1 MKKHIN
7 YKKTKY
13 QKNINIFI
21 VILLF
26 LLFLSSSIFLIERD
40 YSFLEKVLKTS
51 YNKLNAY
58 IISNSYNTNYTY
70 DYTQNEKMNY
80 LKKENDE
87 LRRILNLKSK
97 NEKYNISYVTNHKI
111 KDWFN
116 KIEISSNGYEVSLKD
131 AVVNQNGLIGFV
143 DKVYKDT
150 CEVDLITNVSLKNM
164 RSVQIVTDN
173 KNISGILKK
182 YDKNTKLFIV
192 MDVIDNSDIKIGD
205 KVVLSGYE
213 KESYKGLLIGS
224 VVKQKVSN
232 YGLNKTIW
240 VKSDVNFDDLLFVA
254 IVGES

>member
-13 QKNINIFI
+13 QKNIIIFI

-51 YNKLNAY
+51 YNKINSY
-58 IISNSYNTNYTY
+58 IISNSYNTKYLY
-70 DYTQNEKMNY
+70 KDMLNEKMVY

-87 LRRILNLKSK
+87 LRNMLNLKK
-97 NEKYNISYVTNHKI
+97 EKESYHVSYVTNHKI

-116 KIEISSNGYEVSLKD
+116 KIEITTNDYRPSLKD
-131 AVVNQNGLIGFV
+131 AVINQNGLIGFI
-143 DKVYKDT
+143 DKVYKNT
-150 CEVDLITNVSLKNM
+150 CEVNLITNVSPTNL
-164 RSVQIVTDN
+164 RSVQIVTEN
-173 KNISGILKK
+173 KNISGILKE
-182 YDKNTKLFIV
+182 YDKNGKLFIV
-192 MDVIDNSDIKIGD
+192 KDVIDNNDIKIGD

-213 KESYKGLLIGS
+213 KESYRGLLIGS

-240 VKSDVNFDDLLFVA
+240 VKSDVNFDNLLFVV
-254 IVGES
+254 IVGEN